1 MSPTSSNKEN
11 VNKASIAINK
21 GAMNILSP
29 S

>member
-11 VNKASIAINK
+11 INKASIGINK